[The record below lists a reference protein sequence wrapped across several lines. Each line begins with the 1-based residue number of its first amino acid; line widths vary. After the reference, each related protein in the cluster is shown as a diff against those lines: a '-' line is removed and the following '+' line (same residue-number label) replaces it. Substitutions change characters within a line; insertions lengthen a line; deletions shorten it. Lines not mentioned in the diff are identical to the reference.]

1 MQNSLFRSLY
11 LRHPAAVL
19 IAAVMVLISQT
30 AFAATAPN
38 ITYKS
43 GSSSPYSS
51 ANLEYTT
58 NGTYTWTIP
67 ERVSQIK
74 VTTVGAGGA
83 GATASSS
90 IVNTYYNGG
99 GGGAITEN
107 VVINVSAGKV
117 LNIQIGKPCS
127 KVTYL
132 GVDYAVSNAG
142 KDASSSAAAQP
153 GGAGGGAGGAYNK
166 GGTLIAEEVF
176 K

>member
-1 MQNSLFRSLY
+1 MGAVLYSARRSFTCRIHYFVVY

-83 GATASSS
+83 
-90 IVNTYYNGG
+90 
-99 GGGAITEN
+99 
-107 VVINVSAGKV
+107 
-117 LNIQIGKPCS
+117 
-127 KVTYL
+127 
-132 GVDYAVSNAG
+132 
-142 KDASSSAAAQP
+142 
-153 GGAGGGAGGAYNK
+153 YNK